1 MDWHIVIIRGWLS
14 TMIIYTTKQ
23 MIGEFGEKETNSKIH
38 HFKCKPE
45 KSIERDLKNLIVK
58 SDTERNTATHF
69 ILDDGNGHKIL
80 AFFTLKFDRIE
91 KTLLG
96 GTIFDTGSDDKFK
109 SAYYIV
115 FLARDD
121 DAPKANLRGNN
132 LLDAAIEQIDHTRNK
147 VGGIN
152 IVMIDACKEKVCK
165 IYEEYG
171 FTKIPAI
178 GEAKSMTHFFLKL
191 GK

>member
-1 MDWHIVIIRGWLS
+1 
-14 TMIIYTTKQ
+14 MIE
-23 MIGEFGEKETNSKIH
+23 EFGEGKTRDKIH
-38 HFKCKPE
+38 RFKCNPE
-45 KSIERDLKNLIVK
+45 KSIERDLKNRIVK
-58 SDTERNTATHF
+58 SDQDRNTITHF
-69 ILDDGNGHKIL
+69 ILDDSNGHKIL

-91 KTLLG
+91 KSLLG
-96 GTIFDTGSDDKFK
+96 ETIFDIDSDDRFK
-109 SAYYIV
+109 PVYYIV

-121 DAPKANLRGNN
+121 NAPRTDLNGNN

-171 FTKIPAI
+171 FRKIPAI

-191 GK
+191 KI

>member
-1 MDWHIVIIRGWLS
+1 
-14 TMIIYTTKQ
+14 MIE
-23 MIGEFGEKETNSKIH
+23 EFGEGETKSKIH
-38 HFKCKPE
+38 RFKCNPE
-45 KSIERDLKNLIVK
+45 KSIEMELKNRIVT
-58 SDTERNTATHF
+58 SDKDRNTITHY
-69 ILDDGNGHKIL
+69 ILDEGNRHKIL

-91 KTLLG
+91 KSLLG
-96 GTIFDTGSDDKFK
+96 DTILDSVSDDKFK
-109 SAYYIV
+109 SVYYIV

-121 DAPKANLRGNN
+121 NAPKVNLNGND

-152 IVMIDACKEKVCK
+152 IVMIDACKEKVCR

-178 GEAKSMTHFFLKL
+178 GEGKSITHFFLKL

>member
-1 MDWHIVIIRGWLS
+1 MEDGYRG
-14 TMIIYTTKQ
+14 MIIYTTNQ
-23 MIGEFGEKETNSKIH
+23 MIEEFGEGETNNKIH
-38 HFKCKPE
+38 RFKCNPE
-45 KSIERDLKNLIVK
+45 KVIERELKNRVVK
-58 SDTERNTATHF
+58 SDKDRNTMTHF
-69 ILDDGNGHKIL
+69 ILDDGNSHRIL

-91 KTLLG
+91 KSLLG
-96 GTIFDTGSDDKFK
+96 DTIFDIDSDDKFK
-109 SAYYIV
+109 SVYYIV

-121 DAPKANLRGNN
+121 NTPRVELNGNK

-165 IYEEYG
+165 IYEKYG

-178 GEAKSMTHFFLKL
+178 GEVKSMTHLFLKL